1 MKAMS
6 TVEQDMRRAWMRGLA
21 SRNWTRMQSDVSL
34 SLVGAFDRGRGLFLP
49 KGDSVVDIAAFH
61 DRARELSMRAMREVE
76 SRYERASIR
85 TGDEMLSAIYLLFFD
100 EDDDVMRP
108 IRRGVPSRIARRAAH
123 FDVPIIV
130 ARNAQEILSQDREIR
145 DLVRTVPRTSVLV
158 AQDEVRRA
166 LNIGIADAAANDG
179 RRVSVSD
186 GSTQPAGSVRD
197 SVHPLWEIREVMDR
211 RTRGNPSGDFPE
223 GSHWQV
229 NGYINTIDEI
239 IRQNCVPPC
248 GRNCRASLVP
258 VTERRAQGLGLIDS
272 VGRINYAA
280 LRNYNQARQAYID
293 RGLYPDPG
301 FR

>member
-21 SRNWTRMQSDVSL
+21 SRNWTRMQSEVSM

-49 KGDSVVDIAAFH
+49 AGDSAVDIAVFH
-61 DRARELSMRAMREVE
+61 ERAREMSMRAMREVE
-76 SRYERASIR
+76 SRYERAAIR

-108 IRRGVPSRIARRAAH
+108 IRRGVPARIARRAAH
-123 FDVPIIV
+123 YDVPIIV

-166 LNIGIADAAANDG
+166 LNIGIADSAANDG
-179 RRVSVSD
+179 RRVSVSENP
-186 GSTQPAGSVRD
+186 TQPASPSRD

-239 IRQNCVPPC
+239 IRQDCVPPC
-248 GRNCRASLVP
+248 GRNCRAALVP
-258 VTERRAQGLGLIDS
+258 VSARRAMSLGLVD
-272 VGRINYAA
+272 VTGRIDYSA
-280 LRNYNQARQAYID
+280 LRNYNRLRQTYID
-293 RGLYPDPG
+293 MGLYPDPG